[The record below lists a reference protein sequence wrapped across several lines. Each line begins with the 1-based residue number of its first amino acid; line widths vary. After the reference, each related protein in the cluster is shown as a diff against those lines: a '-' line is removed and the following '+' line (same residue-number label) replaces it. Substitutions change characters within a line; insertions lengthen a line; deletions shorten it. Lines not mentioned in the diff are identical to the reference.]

1 MKKKLTAVL
10 IFLIPVLMFLSVW
23 QSYRYDILSR
33 EVADLEQVQKDI
45 FEKNKKIVMGIEF
58 LKSPF
63 RINKIAEEELDLE
76 KINPDRIL
84 RIELGRKKAVNDG

>member
-1 MKKKLTAVL
+1 MKKKLTAAL
-10 IFLIPVLMFLSVW
+10 IFFIPVLLFLSVW
-23 QSYRYDILSR
+23 QSYRYDLLSR
-33 EVADLEQVQKDI
+33 EVADLEQMQKEI

-63 RINKIAEEELDLE
+63 RINKIADEELELE

-84 RIELGRKKAVNDG
+84 RIELGSRNTGNDG

>member
-1 MKKKLTAVL
+1 MKRTVVL
-10 IFLIPVLMFLSVW
+10 ILILIIPILLFISVW
-23 QSYRYDILSR
+23 QSYRYDRLSG
-33 EVADLEQVQKDI
+33 EVAGMEQVQKEI

-76 KINPDRIL
+76 KIKPERIIRIDLVPDRD
-84 RIELGRKKAVNDG
+84 RQDG